1 MLKVKWGAIIFATLI
16 LCLGLTPAGQSG
28 EIQEIQ
34 IGDSLPDHGAGEAPW
49 GPEGTAERER
59 RRAAKL
65 DYTQAMDEF
74 NAGRYEKAAGLIRN
88 YLAVFFGDAQAQ
100 AFLAKTE
107 KLARA
112 QKHGWLTVN
121 CQPQAEVYIGGQAMG
136 KTPLKVELAVGPH
149 EVEVRAQGRSQSGHV
164 FIKPRTSHSIS
175 FDLHGRWLEEKDS
188 KM

>member
-1 MLKVKWGAIIFATLI
+1 MLRFKRTAAVITILI
-16 LCLGLTPAGQSG
+16 LVLGLPLMSQSA

-49 GPEGTAERER
+49 GPEGTAERQR

-74 NAGRYEKAAGLIRN
+74 NAGNYQKSSQLIRN
-88 YLAVFFGDAQAQ
+88 YLAVFPGDAQAQ

-107 KLARA
+107 KLAHS
-112 QKHGWLTVN
+112 QKHGWLSVK
-121 CQPQAEVYIGGQAMG
+121 CQPKAEVYIGGKPVG
-136 KTPLKVELAVGPH
+136 TTPLKVELAVGPH
-149 EVEVRAQGRSQSGHV
+149 EVEVRAKGRSQSGHV

-188 KM
+188 KK